1 MTLTRAFATST
12 SARVTKDLGW
22 VPTWKNPCAL
32 RRLTSARSSAA
43 RLTWTSRLESSSMKY
58 CVFTSWEM
66 SSFCDSSTS
75 LSASA
80 LYLAT
85 SLAAHVRPKSK
96 RSWEAVTLAEPK
108 SLVADALLGRHVVA
122 DARHDQGR
130 ILETD
135 VHRLFQSQ
143 LASDE
148 LLRGGEGADSRGR
161 RQRLA
166 RRHGRGRLHRLW
178 RRGGRR

>member
-43 RLTWTSRLESSSMKY
+43 RLTWTSRLESSSGKY

-108 SLVADALLGRHVVA
+108 SLAADAP
-122 DARHDQGR
+122 
-130 ILETD
+130 
-135 VHRLFQSQ
+135 
-143 LASDE
+143 LAG
-148 LLRGGEGADSRGR
+148 LITR
-161 RQRLA
+161 RRPRLA
-166 RRHGRGRLHRLW
+166 RRHGGGRLHRLW
-178 RRGGRR
+178 GRGGRR